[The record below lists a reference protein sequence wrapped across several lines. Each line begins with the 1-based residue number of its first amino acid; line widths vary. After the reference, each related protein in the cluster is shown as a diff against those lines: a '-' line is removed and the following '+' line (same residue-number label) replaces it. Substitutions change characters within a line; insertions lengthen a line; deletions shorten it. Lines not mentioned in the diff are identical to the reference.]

1 MFDFSSIALPVV
13 FSITSHFACVRL
25 VSNPLSFCISF
36 YFLHYLGD
44 SGNTV
49 ISVLCG
55 YFITVL
61 YGEFCG
67 YNTVP

>member
-49 ISVLCG
+49 ISKC
-55 YFITVL
+55 TVWL
-61 YGEFCG
+61 FYHSVVRGILWI
-67 YNTVP
+67 